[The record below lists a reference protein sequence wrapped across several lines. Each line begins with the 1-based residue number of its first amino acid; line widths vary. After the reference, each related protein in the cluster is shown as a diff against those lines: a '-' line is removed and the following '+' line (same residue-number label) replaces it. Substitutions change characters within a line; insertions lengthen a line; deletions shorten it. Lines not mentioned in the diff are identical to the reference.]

1 MDQGTGLTKIYI
13 IAGEDSGDL
22 HAANLLRELT
32 AQLPDLKARGMGGD
46 QLLQAG
52 CELTAH
58 ISEGNFMGFAEVIR
72 HLGTIRELFRR
83 LKADAIAWKPDAV
96 VLVDYPGFNL
106 RMAPFFNEMGIPV
119 YYYISPQVWAWKKGR
134 VRKIKRFVDRM
145 FVILPFEK
153 PFYEKEGLEVDY
165 VGHPLLDAI
174 GEVNRMPESPPVI
187 AVLPGSR
194 KQEISRMLPTMLKMI
209 QQFPNHRFIIAGA
222 PSQPKE
228 FYQQF
233 IGNTAVELVM
243 DETYNLLSRASA
255 ALVTSGTA
263 TLETALYQVP
273 QVVCYRASRI
283 SYEIGKRLVK
293 IRFISLVN
301 LIMDKEV
308 VTELIQDDFNQ
319 KRLQEEV
326 TKILDPQHQDQLHS
340 EYLELRKILG
350 NAGASAATA
359 DGLLSH
365 FNQDQV

>member
-1 MDQGTGLTKIYI
+1 MEQPSALTKLYI

-22 HAANLLRELT
+22 HAANLLRELKV
-32 AQLPDLKARGMGGD
+32 QLPHLEARGMGGD
-46 QLLQAG
+46 QLKQAG

-58 ISEGNFMGFAEVIR
+58 ISEGNFMGFVEVIR

-83 LKADAIAWKPDAV
+83 LKADATAWKPDAV

-106 RMAPFFNEMGIPV
+106 RMAPFFKEMGIPV

-134 VRKIKRFVDRM
+134 VKKIKQFVDRM
-145 FVILPFEK
+145 FVILPFEQ
-153 PFYEKEGLEVDY
+153 PFYEKEGLAVEY

-174 GEVNRMPESPPVI
+174 GEIHRVPESPPII

-194 KQEISRMLPTMLKMI
+194 KQEISRMLPTMLAMVKE
-209 QQFPNHRFIIAGA
+209 FPEHLFVIAGA
-222 PSQPKE
+222 PSQPQE
-228 FYQQF
+228 FYRQF
-233 IGNTAVELVM
+233 IGDTSAELVM
-243 DETYNLLSRASA
+243 NQTYDLLAKASA

-273 QVVCYRASRI
+273 QVVCYQTSRI

-308 VTELIQDDFNQ
+308 VTELIQADFNAY
-319 KRLQEEV
+319 RLKQELARL
-326 TKILDPQHQDQLHS
+326 LDPQHQEHLHS
-340 EYLELRKILG
+340 EYLALRKILG
-350 NAGASAATA
+350 DAGASAATA
-359 DGLLSH
+359 SGLLDH
-365 FNQDQV
+365 FNQNSV

>member
-1 MDQGTGLTKIYI
+1 MEQPPALRKLYI

-22 HAANLLRELT
+22 HAANLLRELKKS
-32 AQLPDLKARGMGGD
+32 LPNLEARGMGGD
-46 QLLQAG
+46 QLKEAG

-83 LKADAIAWKPDAV
+83 LKADASSWKPDAV

-106 RMAPFFNEMGIPV
+106 RMAPFFKEMGIPV

-134 VRKIKRFVDRM
+134 VKKIKRFVDRM

-174 GEVNRMPESPPVI
+174 GEGKRVPQSPPVI

-194 KQEISRMLPTMLKMI
+194 KQEISRMLPTMLSMVNE
-209 QQFPNHRFIIAGA
+209 FPEYRFIIAGA
-222 PSQPKE
+222 PSQPKT

-233 IGNTAVELVM
+233 IGNEQVELVM
-243 DETYNLLSRASA
+243 NQTYDLLSRSTA

-263 TLETALYQVP
+263 TLETGLFQVP

-308 VTELIQDDFNQ
+308 VTELIQGDFSRSRLKEELSKLLQPEHQ
-319 KRLQEEV
+319 KL
-326 TKILDPQHQDQLHS
+326 LH
-340 EYLELRKILG
+340 EDYLELRKILG
-350 NAGASAATA
+350 NAGASEATA
-359 DGLLSH
+359 SGLLHH
-365 FNQDQV
+365 FNHRGV